1 MPPDCYRSYLL
12 RMWKEYHEDDYR
24 ASLQDIITS
33 ECHNFSSLAA
43 MLTFLRSKNE
53 PYDFKLEKTFEVE
66 MRE

>member
-1 MPPDCYRSYLL
+1 
-12 RMWKEYHEDDYR
+12 MWKEYHEDDYR

-43 MLTFLRSKNE
+43 MLTFLRNKNE